1 MAPEKLPE
9 TAPAT
14 ATARPVHRGPPAY
27 VPPRGLAIAYLVFWL
42 ALGGV
47 LLVGSARTLLAALQ
61 GGSGPGHLQSALLAG
76 LAMVGALLFLV
87 PKSMRLGGVILLV
100 TFGLALGTHRR
111 EHPIP
116 GRLLL
121 CVAATVFV
129 VAHGPVPM
137 VWLRGSQRR
146 ASVPSPTGTPTSTR
160 S

>member
-1 MAPEKLPE
+1 MATVKAPESESAK
-9 TAPAT
+9 AT
-14 ATARPVHRGPPAY
+14 TTPVHRGPPAY
-27 VPPRGLAIAYLVFWL
+27 VPPRGLAVAYLVFWL

-61 GGSGPGHLQSALLAG
+61 GGHGPGHVQSALLAG

-87 PKSMRLGGVILLV
+87 PKSLRLGGVILLV
-100 TFGLALGTHRR
+100 TFGLALGTHQR

-137 VWLRGSQRR
+137 AWLKARPPRG
-146 ASVPSPTGTPTSTR
+146 V
-160 S
+160 